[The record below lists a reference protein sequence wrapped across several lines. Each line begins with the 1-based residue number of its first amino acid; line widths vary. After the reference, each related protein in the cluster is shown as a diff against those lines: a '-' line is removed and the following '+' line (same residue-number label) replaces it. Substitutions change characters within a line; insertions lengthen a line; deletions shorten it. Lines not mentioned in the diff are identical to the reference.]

1 MNLAR
6 KLRECTPQIQ
16 AAIVI
21 IALAILNRLSFA
33 TPSKAD
39 VVRALGVSRSRAYEL
54 ADRLAELATTLTQP
68 RGRPP
73 NPEVEPPSDVMFQV
87 AALVRDYLAE
97 HPGAMSTGQRHTY
110 TVGFRHFVLD
120 LVAPDGLACELGLER
135 TAMATGVPADTLKD
149 WLRLPRPQK
158 DVPTLDEDQA
168 NDTTDDTGMLPEV
181 IAQIVEL
188 YHRWKGD
195 FTAFCRSLEEHR
207 IEASTYRVR
216 QILELT
222 GQRRPGQPR
231 RPKSNAEALR
241 GELERFF
248 PNAQLVADGK
258 QIVVQLGDHR
268 YVLCWEL
275 CVDAD
280 TGGLT
285 GISVRDAEDSQG
297 LLEALAHSEVT
308 TGAAPEALLR
318 DNLPANHSSQVEN
331 VLDDKGILGMPS
343 TTYRPQNKASVE
355 GAFGLFSQTM
365 PDIQLPNGSARELAR
380 RLLFFI
386 LFAYCAGRNHT
397 PRPRLNNRSAAEA
410 FAEDVP
416 TPEERAAARRRLQ
429 EIKDRILARRNAD
442 QERTDP
448 VCRKML
454 IEAFAELGLED
465 PEGHFVHAIA
475 RLGIDAALRAV
486 SIFRA
491 KHRTGTLHIDCPE
504 RYLLGIAQNVA
515 YETETFAVYAELVR
529 LRTKA
534 RDLLLQPLHHENE
547 RLQARFIIH
556 DYLRETAHRAL
567 GAPARID
574 RFYWRQMTLDTFAKL
589 DPARRHETG
598 AWLARRITTA
608 HIVPRC
614 ERNDFIDALAA
625 ATTAAL

>member
-1 MNLAR
+1 VNLAR
-6 KLRECTPQIQ
+6 KLRDCTPHIQ

-21 IALAILNRLSFA
+21 VALAILERLSFA
-33 TPSKAD
+33 TPRKAD

-54 ADRLAELATTLTQP
+54 ADRLAKLATTLTQP

-158 DVPTLDEDQA
+158 DVPTPDEDQP
-168 NDTTDDTGMLPEV
+168 NDATGMLPEV

-207 IEASTYRVR
+207 IEASTYLVR
-216 QILELT
+216 HILELT

-231 RPKSNAEALR
+231 RPKSDAEALR

-248 PNAQLVADGK
+248 PNAQVVADGK
-258 QIVVQLGDHR
+258 QVIVQLGDHR

-280 TGGLT
+280 TGALT

-297 LLEALAHSEVT
+297 LLEAVAHSEVT

-331 VLDDKGILGMPS
+331 VLDNKGILGMPS

-365 PDIQLPNGSARELAR
+365 PDIQLPNGSVRELAR

-454 IEAFAELGLED
+454 TEAFAELGLED

-475 RLGIDAALRAV
+475 RLGVDAALRAL
-486 SIFRA
+486 SIFKAKRRA
-491 KHRTGTLHIDCPE
+491 GTLQVDCPE

-515 YETETFAVYAELVR
+515 YQTETLAVYDELVR
-529 LRTKA
+529 LRTNA
-534 RDLLLQPLHHENE
+534 RDLLLRPLDDENE
-547 RLQARFIIH
+547 RLQARFNTH
-556 DYLRETAHRAL
+556 DYLRATAHRAL
-567 GAPARID
+567 SAPARID
-574 RFYWRQMTLDTFAKL
+574 RFYWRQTTLDTFANL
-589 DPARRHETG
+589 GPVRRHKTG
-598 AWLARRITTA
+598 AWLARRIATA
-608 HIVPRC
+608 HTIPRC
-614 ERNDFIDALAA
+614 ERNDFIAALAA
-625 ATTAAL
+625 ATTGAL